1 MEPTETHYDLILKD
15 FEALMDTTRQMSARM
30 KLIQKEHSKNSRKNS
45 RKTSDDPDS
54 KKKTALSLTQYTISD
69 ELCMFLGFPLNSN
82 VPRSEVTKAINT
94 YIKEN
99 NLQDPA
105 NRKFILLEGS
115 PAADKLKVLL
125 RSPDQPVTFFSI
137 QKYLKPHYPPSAK
150 DKKNAEMPTEVVT
163 VVPAEVPAEVVP
175 EVAVPDAVVPAGVGP
190 DTCEVEDV
198 PKDMKTP
205 KKKVTRKAF

>member
-1 MEPTETHYDLILKD
+1 MEPTETKPTETHFDLLAKD
-15 FEALMDTTRQMSARM
+15 FETMQDTFRQMSARM
-30 KLIQKEHSKNSRKNS
+30 KIVQKEHSKSTRKNS
-45 RKTSDDPDS
+45 RKSSLPEDS

-94 YIKEN
+94 YIKDN

-150 DKKNAEMPTEVVT
+150 DKKNAETST
-163 VVPAEVPAEVVP
+163 EVVP
-175 EVAVPDAVVPAGVGP
+175 EVVPEVVVPEVVVSTSVVP

-205 KKKVTRKAF
+205 KKKVTRKVY

>member
-30 KLIQKEHSKNSRKNS
+30 KLIQKEHSKNLRKNS
-45 RKTSDDPDS
+45 RKTSTDDPDS

-69 ELCMFLGFPLNSN
+69 ELCTFLGFPLNSN
-82 VPRSEVTKAINT
+82 LPRSEVTKAINT

-125 RSPDQPVTFFSI
+125 RNPDQPVTFFSI

-150 DKKNAEMPTEVVT
+150 DKKNAETPT
-163 VVPAEVPAEVVP
+163 EVVP
-175 EVAVPDAVVPAGVGP
+175 EVPEVPEVPVAQEVAVPTSVVPDA
-190 DTCEVEDV
+190 CEVEDV

>member
-45 RKTSDDPDS
+45 RKTSTDDPDS

-69 ELCMFLGFPLNSN
+69 ELCTFLGFPLNSN
-82 VPRSEVTKAINT
+82 LPRSEVTKAINT

-125 RSPDQPVTFFSI
+125 RNPNQPVTFFSI

-150 DKKNAEMPTEVVT
+150 DKKNAEMPTEVV
-163 VVPAEVPAEVVP
+163 PEVP
-175 EVAVPDAVVPAGVGP
+175 EVAVPDAVVPVEVVVPTSVVP
-190 DTCEVEDV
+190 DACEVEDI

-205 KKKVTRKAF
+205 KKKVTRKTF

>member
-1 MEPTETHYDLILKD
+1 L
-15 FEALMDTTRQMSARM
+15 
-30 KLIQKEHSKNSRKNS
+30 
-45 RKTSDDPDS
+45 
-54 KKKTALSLTQYTISD
+54 
-69 ELCMFLGFPLNSN
+69 
-82 VPRSEVTKAINT
+82 PRSEVTKAINT

-125 RSPDQPVTFFSI
+125 RNPDQPVTFFSI

-150 DKKNAEMPTEVVT
+150 DKKNAETPT
-163 VVPAEVPAEVVP
+163 EVVP
-175 EVAVPDAVVPAGVGP
+175 EVPVAQEVAVPTEVVVPTSVVPDA
-190 DTCEVEDV
+190 CEVEDV

>member
-15 FEALMDTTRQMSARM
+15 FETLMDTTRQMSARM
-30 KLIQKEHSKNSRKNS
+30 KLIQKEHSKNSRKHS
-45 RKTSDDPDS
+45 RKTSTDDPDS

-69 ELCMFLGFPLNSN
+69 ELCTFLGFPLNSN
-82 VPRSEVTKAINT
+82 LPRSEVTKAINT

-125 RSPDQPVTFFSI
+125 RNPDQPVTFFSI

-150 DKKNAEMPTEVVT
+150 DKKNAETPTEVV
-163 VVPAEVPAEVVP
+163 PEVPVVP
-175 EVAVPDAVVPAGVGP
+175 EVAVPDAVVPLEVVP
-190 DTCEVEDV
+190 DACEVEDI

>member
-30 KLIQKEHSKNSRKNS
+30 KLIQKEHSKNSRKHS

-99 NLQDPA
+99 NLQDSA

-125 RSPDQPVTFFSI
+125 RNPDQPVTFFSI

-150 DKKNAEMPTEVVT
+150 DKKNSEMPTEVV
-163 VVPAEVPAEVVP
+163 AEVSTEVVP
-175 EVAVPDAVVPAGVGP
+175 EVVVTANVVPDS
-190 DTCEVEDV
+190 CEVEDV

>member
-30 KLIQKEHSKNSRKNS
+30 KLIQKEHSKNSRKHL
-45 RKTSDDPDS
+45 RKTSTDDPDS

-69 ELCMFLGFPLNSN
+69 ELCTFLGFPLNSN
-82 VPRSEVTKAINT
+82 LPRSEVTKAINT

-99 NLQDPA
+99 NLQDRA

-125 RSPDQPVTFFSI
+125 RNPDQPVTFFSI

-150 DKKNAEMPTEVVT
+150 DKKNAEMPTEVV
-163 VVPAEVPAEVVP
+163 PEVP
-175 EVAVPDAVVPAGVGP
+175 EVAVPDAVVPVEVVVPTSVVP
-190 DTCEVEDV
+190 DACEVEDV

>member
-30 KLIQKEHSKNSRKNS
+30 KLIQKEHAKNSRKHS

-82 VPRSEVTKAINT
+82 VPRSEVTKAINS

-125 RSPDQPVTFFSI
+125 RNPEQPVTFFSI

-150 DKKNAEMPTEVVT
+150 DKKNAETPTEVVT
-163 VVPAEVPAEVVP
+163 EVPTEVVP
-175 EVAVPDAVVPAGVGP
+175 EVAVPDAVVPAGVVP
-190 DTCEVEDV
+190 DSCEVEDI

>member
-45 RKTSDDPDS
+45 RKTSPDDPDS

-69 ELCMFLGFPLNSN
+69 ELCTFLGFPLNSN

-125 RSPDQPVTFFSI
+125 RNPDQPVTFFSI

-163 VVPAEVPAEVVP
+163 VVPEVV
-175 EVAVPDAVVPAGVGP
+175 VPDAVVPDAVVP

>member
-1 MEPTETHYDLILKD
+1 
-15 FEALMDTTRQMSARM
+15 MDTTRQMSARM
-30 KLIQKEHSKNSRKNS
+30 KLIQKEHAKNSRKHS

-82 VPRSEVTKAINT
+82 VPRSEVTKAINS

-125 RSPDQPVTFFSI
+125 RNPEQPVTFFSI

-150 DKKNAEMPTEVVT
+150 DKKNAETPTEVVT
-163 VVPAEVPAEVVP
+163 EVPTEVVP
-175 EVAVPDAVVPAGVGP
+175 EVAVPDAVVPAGVVP
-190 DTCEVEDV
+190 DSCEVEDI

>member
-30 KLIQKEHSKNSRKNS
+30 KLIQKEHSKNSRKHS
-45 RKTSDDPDS
+45 RKTSTDDPDS

-69 ELCMFLGFPLNSN
+69 ELCTFLGFPLNSN
-82 VPRSEVTKAINT
+82 LPRSEVTKAINT

-125 RSPDQPVTFFSI
+125 RNPDQPVTFFSI

-150 DKKNAEMPTEVVT
+150 DKKNAETPTEVVPEVP
-163 VVPAEVPAEVVP
+163 VVPVVP
-175 EVAVPDAVVPAGVGP
+175 EVAVPDAVVPLEVVP
-190 DTCEVEDV
+190 DACEVEDI